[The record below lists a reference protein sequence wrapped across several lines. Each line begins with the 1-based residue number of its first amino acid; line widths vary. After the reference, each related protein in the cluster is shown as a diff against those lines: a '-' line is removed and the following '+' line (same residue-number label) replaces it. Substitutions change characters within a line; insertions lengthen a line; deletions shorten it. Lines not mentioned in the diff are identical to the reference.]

1 MESSFLSRYPDV
13 REEIEQLARIRAGD
27 DLEPIF
33 EPEVPD
39 FEGFEEFQV
48 KVNPLLWELEGE
60 SEFLMIHQT
69 QTVGLCRF
77 FK

>member
-1 MESSFLSRYPDV
+1 MESILSRYPDIK
-13 REEIEQLARIRAGD
+13 REIEQLARIRAGD

-33 EPEVPD
+33 EPTKVPD
-39 FEGFEEFQV
+39 LEGFEEFV
-48 KVNPLLWELEGE
+48 PEVNPLLWELEGE